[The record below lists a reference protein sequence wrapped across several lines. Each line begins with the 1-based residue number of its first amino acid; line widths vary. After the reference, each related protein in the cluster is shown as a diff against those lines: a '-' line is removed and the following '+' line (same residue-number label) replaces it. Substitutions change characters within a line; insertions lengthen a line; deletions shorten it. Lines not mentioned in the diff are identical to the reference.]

1 VLQGFVDH
9 ISRERVQGWAADT
22 DRPDEPVEILI
33 HADGQRLARLR
44 CDRPRADLARL
55 SGFGRGNHGFR
66 LDLRGELPAALETRI
81 TVRFAATGE
90 TLAAGEAVLASEA
103 GSAGLAPVLVTGLAR
118 SGTTLLMRRLAGF
131 PQICLAEL
139 APFEVRLLS
148 YYATAHRI
156 LTAPG
161 DFDASTHPDRLEGD
175 GFFVGFNPFHSEHYQ
190 PAFQEARQHRE
201 LFRGFAAARVRD
213 AFRDTIREYYAR
225 LSADQGKPAVRYFAE
240 KGNNLDE
247 GTRRFTRLVFPET
260 REVVLFRDPRDQLCS
275 YRSWFHLSHE
285 AAFAMI
291 SDGCASLLR
300 IREQRAA
307 SVLFLRYEDLVADPA
322 GSLATLAGFLG
333 LPAPGGADAAAE
345 RAMFGDHGTSAS
357 PADSVGRWRTELTAE
372 EIDQCDRAWSG
383 TLEALGYPLSGA
395 VQTAPRPIADATA
408 GRTTLS
414 ASPSAA

>member
-44 CDRPRADLARL
+44 CDRPRPDLARL
-55 SGFGRGNHGFR
+55 GGFGRGDHGFG
-66 LDLRGELPAALETRI
+66 LDLRGVLPPGREARI
-81 TVRFAATGE
+81 SVRFAATGE
-90 TLAAGEAVLASEA
+90 VLPAGEAVLANEA
-103 GSAGLAPVLVTGLAR
+103 ESAGLAPVLVTGLAR

-131 PQICLAEL
+131 PEICLAEL

-148 YYATAHRI
+148 YYTTAHRI

-190 PAFQEARQHRE
+190 PAFQEARLHRE
-201 LFRGFAAARVRD
+201 LFRGFAAARVQD

-225 LSADQGKPAVRYFAE
+225 LAADQGKPAVRYFAE

-247 GTRRFTRLVFPET
+247 RTRHFTRQLFPET
-260 REVVLFRDPRDQLCS
+260 REIVLFRDPRDQLCS
-275 YRSWFHLSHE
+275 YRSWFGLSHE

-300 IREQRAA
+300 IREQNAA
-307 SVLFLRYEDLVADPA
+307 SVLLLRYEDLVANPA
-322 GSLATLAGFLG
+322 ASLATLAAFLG
-333 LPAPGGADAAAE
+333 LSPPGGADAAGE

-372 EIDQCDRAWSG
+372 EIDQCDRAWSASLAAFG
-383 TLEALGYPLSGA
+383 YAAAGSAQTL
-395 VQTAPRPIADATA
+395 PRPTADETTGRIA
-408 GRTTLS
+408 LS
-414 ASPSAA
+414 ASPNAA

>member
-22 DRPDEPVEILI
+22 DCPDMPVEILV

-44 CDRPRADLARL
+44 CDQPRADLARL
-55 SGFGRGNHGFR
+55 GRFGRGDHGFG
-66 LDLRGELPAALETRI
+66 LDLRGVLPAGRETRLSI
-81 TVRFAATGE
+81 RFAATGE
-90 TLAAGEAVLASEA
+90 LVPAGEAMLANEA
-103 GSAGLAPVLVTGLAR
+103 ESTALAPVLVTGLAR

-131 PQICLAEL
+131 PEICLAEL

-148 YYATAHRI
+148 YYTTAHRI

-190 PAFQEARQHRE
+190 PAFREARLHRE
-201 LFRGFAAARVRD
+201 LFGGFAGARVQD
-213 AFRDTIREYYAR
+213 AFRDIIREYYAR
-225 LSADQGKPAVRYFAE
+225 LAAEQGKPAARYFAE

-247 GTRRFTRLVFPET
+247 RTRHFTRQAFPET
-260 REVVLFRDPRDQLCS
+260 REIVLFRDPRDQLCS
-275 YRSWFHLSHE
+275 YRSWFRLSHE

-300 IREQRAA
+300 IREERAA
-307 SVLFLRYEDLVADPA
+307 SVLLLRYEDLIAEPA
-322 GSLATLAGFLG
+322 ASQASLAGFLG
-333 LPAPGGADAAAE
+333 LPARGGADMDAE
-345 RAMFGDHGTSAS
+345 RMMFGDHATSAS
-357 PADSVGRWRTELTAE
+357 PADSVGRWRTELTDE
-372 EIDQCDRAWSG
+372 EIDQCDRAWSAS
-383 TLEALGYPLSGA
+383 LAAFGY
-395 VQTAPRPIADATA
+395 TAAGVAQAMPRPTA
-408 GRTTLS
+408 GEATGRTALS